1 MMPIFMSCPS
11 LLEIGDRTYRLSE
24 GGGGARTLL
33 FCGSINFEEPAVQ
46 PLLELMPSVLRVCGA
61 ANSDSTLPVL
71 LETMAAEVSAQR
83 VGAATILTRLADVV
97 ITRVIRAWVEG
108 ECGEASGWLAAI
120 RDPKIGRVL
129 AAIHK
134 QPGHPWSVESLAD
147 VALTSRSIFS
157 ERFNAVVGM
166 PPARYVARWRM
177 QIASR
182 WLRSDRLSVAEVA
195 AKLGYE
201 SEASFSRAFKR
212 FVGVPPGALRHAGQ
226 RAL

>member
-1 MMPIFMSCPS
+1 
-11 LLEIGDRTYRLSE
+11 
-24 GGGGARTLL
+24 
-33 FCGSINFEEPAVQ
+33 
-46 PLLELMPSVLRVCGA
+46 
-61 ANSDSTLPVL
+61 
-71 LETMAAEVSAQR
+71 MAAEVSAQR

-120 RDPKIGRVL
+120 RDPKIGRAL

-157 ERFNAVVGM
+157 LRFNAVVGM

-201 SEASFSRAFKR
+201 SEASSSRAFKR